1 MTELELVGVLNNY
14 FQDGISL
21 SVATYAIAALIA
33 FIFACF
39 GSFLSSYMKKS
50 GELKAVSERLDETI
64 EQLRN
69 QTEVV
74 EDVKTRLSNKIWIDQ
89 QKWEFRKSIFIEL
102 IKLLLQIKSSC
113 EEAEEYLDR
122 VLRLGEM
129 DNGNDYE
136 KAKGELISDAENI
149 YNGKVCEL
157 TGELKKLLNEKGLL
171 FLSDN
176 VIAVLREYFKAE
188 EIRQIKIYN
197 EFEEDL
203 KAGRLSIYDAGHI
216 DSYEQSLYH
225 KSKAAKKAYMMVVK
239 AAKNDL
245 QINS

>member
-74 EDVKTRLSNKIWIDQ
+74 EDVKVRLSNKIWIDQ

-102 IKLLLQIKSSC
+102 INLLLQIKSSC
-113 EEAEEYLDR
+113 EEAEEYLNC
-122 VLRLGEM
+122 VSSLGSVE
-129 DNGNDYE
+129 DDNDYE
-136 KAKGELISDAENI
+136 EAKNRLISTAENI
-149 YNGKVCEL
+149 YDGKVSEL
-157 TGELKKLLNEKGLL
+157 TEELKKLLNEKGLL
-171 FLSDN
+171 FLSDD
-176 VIAVLREYFKAE
+176 VIAVLSEYFKAE
-188 EIRQIKIYN
+188 EIRQIKLQQ
-197 EFEEDL
+197 EEE
-203 KAGRLSIYDAGHI
+203 KAFGRRTREEGGR
-216 DSYEQSLYH
+216 
-225 KSKAAKKAYMMVVK
+225 
-239 AAKNDL
+239 
-245 QINS
+245 